1 MGEIIGAKIIG
12 ELRAKMDKEASD
24 KKCSLSELIRQKII
38 FAYEQEEKEKTII
51 SLKKIEGDIKSLMN
65 LLIMNSA
72 LMAEDIR
79 QEKGVDAWVEIF
91 KIAKEI
97 LDDYKNTGKLSI

>member
-12 ELRAKMDKEASD
+12 ELRAKMDKEAAD

-51 SLKKIEGDIKSLMN
+51 NLKKIEGDIKSLMN

-79 QEKGVDAWVEIF
+79 QEKGVDAWVDIF
-91 KIAKEI
+91 KNAKGI
-97 LDDYKNTGKLSI
+97 LDDYNKTGKLSI

>member
-12 ELRAKMDKEASD
+12 DLRARMDKEAED

-38 FAYEQEEKEKTII
+38 FAYEQEEKEKTTII
-51 SLKKIEGDIKSLMN
+51 LEKMEGNIKSLIN

-72 LMAEDIR
+72 FIAEYIR
-79 QEKGVDAWVEIF
+79 QEKGVNSWMEIF
-91 KIAKEI
+91 NNAKEI
-97 LDDYKNTGKLSI
+97 LDNYKKTGKLAM

>member
-12 ELRAKMDKEASD
+12 ELRARMDKEAED

-38 FAYEQEEKEKTII
+38 FAYEQENKEKTII
-51 SLKKIEGDIKSLMN
+51 DLEKMDGNIKSLIN

-72 LMAEDIR
+72 FIAEYIR
-79 QEKGVDAWVEIF
+79 QEKGVDSWMEIF
-91 KIAKEI
+91 NNAKEI
-97 LDDYKNTGKLSI
+97 LDNYKNTGKLAM

>member
-12 ELRAKMDKEASD
+12 ELRARMDKEAED

-38 FAYEQEEKEKTII
+38 FAYEQEDKEKTII
-51 SLKKIEGDIKSLMN
+51 DLQKMDGNIKSLIN

-72 LMAEDIR
+72 FIAEYIR
-79 QEKGVDAWVEIF
+79 QEKGVDSWMEIF
-91 KIAKEI
+91 NNAKEI
-97 LDDYKNTGKLSI
+97 LDNYKKTGKLVI